1 VTGSSQVGRPAAVSQ
16 DGLQRPARMAAPFL
30 SRYRVT
36 QPSHGTESPNRVMEP
51 SHRAESSN
59 PNTDPKWPAPVKQG
73 AGVFIATVK

>member
-1 VTGSSQVGRPAAVSQ
+1 MTGSSQVGRPAAVSQ
-16 DGLQRPARMAAPFL
+16 DGLQRPARMACSGQLGWPRH
-30 SRYRVT
+30 SCR
-36 QPSHGTESPNRVMEP
+36 GTESLNRVTEP